1 MELGN
6 SVDIMRADNAKVS
19 HTHLTVA
26 DNAHRGNSVPVA
38 RESVPRVLTEALV
51 YLLDDRIYSR
61 ETELEEILVPLLKRL
76 GHYGVVGVGAYLH
89 YHIPRSLPRDE
100 VIVDEYSHKLGDA
113 ECGVSV
119 VDVDSYLI
127 RKIVYLAVDRHM
139 IVNDAL
145 AGCGHEEVLLRKSE
159 QLSFKVVIRRVKHL
173 RDSLGVSAFLHRSCV
188 LSLSKEAHIEVSY
201 ISRLPETET
210 AYSLTVSA
218 RYHHIVRNSLYLLA
232 VLVDDLHMSLAPFL
246 SYASA
251 HLDVVGSVCSR
262 N

>member
-1 MELGN
+1 MCDTVGHIAESLGVHSVEILEYRLYENIRVELGN

-76 GHYGVVGVGAYLH
+76 GHYGVVGVGAYLY

-100 VIVDEYSHKLGDA
+100 VIVDEYSHKFGDA

-119 VDVDSYLI
+119 VV
-127 RKIVYLAVDRHM
+127 
-139 IVNDAL
+139 
-145 AGCGHEEVLLRKSE
+145 
-159 QLSFKVVIRRVKHL
+159 
-173 RDSLGVSAFLHRSCV
+173 
-188 LSLSKEAHIEVSY
+188 
-201 ISRLPETET
+201 T
-210 AYSLTVSA
+210 
-218 RYHHIVRNSLYLLA
+218 
-232 VLVDDLHMSLAPFL
+232 
-246 SYASA
+246 
-251 HLDVVGSVCSR
+251 
-262 N
+262 